1 MKKCYTVCKKQVFH
15 DFRLEPSEEAQQA
28 PKTTPG
34 ASPGTPK
41 ATPEASRAAPESP
54 KSAPGEAQEPPGG
67 TPKSVYTRFC
77 PPESPKTARERPR
90 SHLRER
96 FWSLPGLI
104 WELVGSP
111 GDFIFKLF
119 RSCPR
124 TLRLQPLCPTNAGS
138 AGPALAFTILRRLR
152 RALVFF

>member
-1 MKKCYTVCKKQVFH
+1 MKKCYNVCKKQVFH
-15 DFRLEPSEEAQQA
+15 DFRLEPSEEAQHA

-77 PPESPKTARERPR
+77 PPESPKSARERPR
-90 SHLRER
+90 SHLREVLQAILEPPGPHLGAVWEPPGPH
-96 FWSLPGLI
+96 FQAFSMLSKDVAPAAIVSLKC
-104 WELVGSP
+104 WVG
-111 GDFIFKLF
+111 G
-119 RSCPR
+119 CPR
-124 TLRLQPLCPTNAGS
+124 
-138 AGPALAFTILRRLR
+138 
-152 RALVFF
+152 

>member
-77 PPESPKTARERPR
+77 PPESPKSARERPR
-90 SHLRER
+90 SHLRELLEAILEPPR
-96 FWSLPGLI
+96 PHLGAFLGAPGTSFL
-104 WELVGSP
+104 
-111 GDFIFKLF
+111 
-119 RSCPR
+119 SCFGAVQGRCACSHYVPQMLGRRVPR
-124 TLRLQPLCPTNAGS
+124 
-138 AGPALAFTILRRLR
+138 
-152 RALVFF
+152 